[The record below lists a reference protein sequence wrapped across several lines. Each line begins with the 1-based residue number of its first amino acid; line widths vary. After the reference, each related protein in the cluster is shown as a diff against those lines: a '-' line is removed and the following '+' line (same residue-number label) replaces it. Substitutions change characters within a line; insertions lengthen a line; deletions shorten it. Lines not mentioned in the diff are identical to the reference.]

1 MKLFRK
7 RLCTVLFAV
16 IALLP
21 VTSVAAYADDS
32 YQDAGSGYIPDDTV
46 RLTDDFGQAAE
57 TTAPSEKTPAELSDE
72 QKVQIENMIK
82 EAQLYISSGSV
93 GNPVAPPYDIA
104 YTKELSD
111 TSQLIVDEGNELL
124 YNDGDKSLLSSI
136 NSNYAHMVNL
146 LENPIINQQFA
157 AYTCYLSFKDNNYNN
172 WYDETDWQQFVEY
185 RNTLYNTLTSITEDY
200 LNIEDISLTY
210 IQKKEITTAFFN
222 LLELYDKMTLD
233 NSLLGDVNGDGQVSI
248 SDTTEIQRYLA
259 KATEF
264 TEGQKLRASTCVNAC
279 NDGAKVE
286 INSVTALQEYIA
298 QYDSRNFDAFQIYN
312 FPPQE
317 IRATHSRYPN
327 PTVLNQPKYRNAG
340 IWNPIICITKWSDE
354 RLEEIEALQ

>member
-16 IALLP
+16 IALIP
-21 VTSVAAYADDS
+21 VTSVAAYADES
-32 YQDAGSGYIPDDTV
+32 YQDTGSGYIPDDTV

-57 TTAPSEKTPAELSDE
+57 TTTPSEKTPAELSDE

-82 EAQLYISSGSV
+82 EAQLYISGGSV

-124 YNDGDKSLLSSI
+124 YNNGDKSLLSSI

-185 RNTLYNTLTSITEDY
+185 RNTLYNTLTSITENY
-200 LNIEDISLTY
+200 LNIEDVSLTY

-327 PTVLNQPKYRNAG
+327 PMVLNQPKYRNAG